1 MSMQFINVV
10 TKSTTSSSPTSFLAK
25 RLFSAFCPNQSNESN
40 ESNEAG
46 SHDPEGSNFKSFKDY
61 RDTVQVAG
69 HAPFE
74 PAKAK
79 EDTKLSE
86 TEKEKDELSKQ
97 AKEVEYK
104 K

>member
-10 TKSTTSSSPTSFLAK
+10 AKSTTSSSPTSFLAK
-25 RLFSAFCPNQSNESN
+25 RLFSAFYPNQSNESN
-40 ESNEAG
+40 AASSND
-46 SHDPEGSNFKSFKDY
+46 SEGSNFKSFKDY

-69 HAPFE
+69 NAPFE
-74 PAKAK
+74 PAKVK
-79 EDTKLSE
+79 EEKLSE